1 MGCAMKMT
9 FYLKD
14 AKTDKF
20 RRVSKKVAMDYM
32 NDTYGNGKF
41 EERLKAT
48 ERFHSDELDII
59 YSWEDFR
66 IKKFGKEK

>member
-1 MGCAMKMT
+1 MKMT

-20 RRVSKKVAMDYM
+20 RRVSRKAAMDYID
-32 NDTYGNGKF
+32 NTYGKGKF
-41 EERLKAT
+41 LERLKDT
-48 ERFHSDELDII
+48 GRFQSDELDII

-66 IKKFGKEK
+66 IKKFCKEK

>member
-1 MGCAMKMT
+1 MKMT

-20 RRVSKKVAMDYM
+20 RRVSRKAAMDCID
-32 NDTYGNGKF
+32 NTYGKGKF
-41 EERLKAT
+41 VERLKDT
-48 ERFHSDELDII
+48 GRFHSDELDII

-66 IKKFGKEK
+66 IKKFCKEK

>member
-1 MGCAMKMT
+1 MKMT

-20 RRVSKKVAMDYM
+20 RRVSRKAAMDYI
-32 NDTYGNGKF
+32 TESYGKGKF

-48 ERFHSDELDII
+48 ERFHSDEFDII

-66 IKKFGKEK
+66 IKKFCKEEAR